1 MFKWKKACLITG
13 LFYFLFFS
21 AASQNRERVNELINQ
36 ISSDNDLEEL
46 VILKEKTEKEVNPD
60 LRLEYA
66 ELLIK
71 KAAEDSLL
79 NFLHSGY
86 LQKGNAL
93 QLKGDYAKALEAFF
107 QSLELAYKIGEPKG
121 IGALMVSIA
130 DTYNMSGNSTTSQ
143 QYYKKAIGIL
153 RTTND
158 SVTLASGLLNAGDAA
173 FTNKDYAKA
182 LEYFEESGLI
192 FKEINYPL
200 GIAYNLGNVG
210 MVYAEQGKHE
220 LAKNNINESI
230 AILEE
235 LKDYYPISVFL
246 RYMADIYA
254 KQNDLPTS
262 FSYAER
268 SLDLAISNG
277 LKDQISES
285 NLLLANLS
293 SQAGNYEKAYN
304 FFKDHITYRDSIT
317 NVQTVQQMAELRADS
332 EVSQKQA
339 EVDLLAQQKRT
350 QNIIVLAI
358 AVALFLLSLIALGL
372 YRRNKFV
379 NRTKRVIEKE
389 KKRSDLLLRNI
400 LPEETAQ
407 ELKEYGK
414 VKSKRFESVTV
425 LFTDFKDFTM
435 YAETATPEELVE
447 SVDYY
452 FSNFDDIIDK
462 YGLEKIKTVGDAYM
476 CAGGLPFPIRDHAL
490 NVVLAALEMV
500 EFVSRAK
507 QNVERNILKFDI
519 RIGISSGPVVAGVVG
534 KKKFVYDIW
543 GDTVNIASRME
554 SNCGTGRVNISE
566 NTFELIRDHCQC
578 DYRGEIKAKNKGMMK
593 MYYVSGIEIKKDE
606 SHSIQSPITA

>member
-36 ISSDNDLEEL
+36 ISSDNDQEEL

-507 QNVERNILKFDI
+507 QNVESNILKFDI

>member
-36 ISSDNDLEEL
+36 ISSDNDQEEL

-507 QNVERNILKFDI
+507 QNVESNILKFDI

-606 SHSIQSPITA
+606 SHIIQSPITA

>member
-1 MFKWKKACLITG
+1 MFEWIKACLLLG
-13 LFYFLFFS
+13 LFYFLFF
-21 AASQNRERVNELINQ
+21 AIDAQNREEVNELINQ
-36 ISSDNDLEEL
+36 ISSDNDQEEL
-46 VILKEKTEKEVNPD
+46 VILKKKAENEINPD
-60 LRLEYA
+60 LKLEHA
-66 ELLIK
+66 EFLIK
-71 KAAEDSLL
+71 KAADDSLL

-93 QLKGDYAKALEAFF
+93 QLKGDYALALESYF

-121 IGALMVSIA
+121 IGALMISIA

-173 FTNKDYAKA
+173 FTRKDYEEA
-182 LEYFEESGLI
+182 LEYFEESGQI
-192 FKEINYPL
+192 FKEVNYPL

-210 MVYAEQGKHE
+210 MVYAEQGKDE
-220 LAKNNINESI
+220 MAKTNINESI
-230 AILEE
+230 AILED
-235 LKDYYPISVFL
+235 LKAYYPISVFL

-254 KQNDLPTS
+254 KQNDQS
-262 FSYAER
+262 AAFSYAER
-268 SLDLAISNG
+268 SLELAISHG

-285 NLLLANLS
+285 NLLLANLN
-293 SQAGNYEKAYN
+293 SQAGNYEKAYS

-350 QNIIVLAI
+350 QNVIVLAI

-379 NRTKRVIEKE
+379 NKTKRVIEKE

-414 VKSKRFESVTV
+414 VRSKRFESVTV
-425 LFTDFKDFTM
+425 LFTDFKDFTR
-435 YAETATPEELVE
+435 YAESATPEELVE

-452 FSNFDDIIDK
+452 FSHFDDIIDK
-462 YGLEKIKTVGDAYM
+462 YELEKIKTVGDAYM
-476 CAGGLPFPIRDHAL
+476 CAGGLPFSTNDHAL
-490 NVVLAALEMV
+490 KVVLAALEIL

-507 QNVERNILKFDI
+507 ENEESKILKFDI

-554 SNCGTGRVNISE
+554 SNCGIGQINISE
-566 NTFELIRDHCQC
+566 TTYDLIKDQCQC
-578 DYRGEIKAKNKGMMK
+578 NCRGEIKVKNKGMMK
-593 MYYVSGIEIKKDE
+593 MYYVNRITNEI
-606 SHSIQSPITA
+606 AFAG

>member
-36 ISSDNDLEEL
+36 ISSDNDQEEL

-130 DTYNMSGNSTTSQ
+130 DTYNMSGNSSTSQ

-507 QNVERNILKFDI
+507 QNVESNILKFDI

-606 SHSIQSPITA
+606 SHIIQSPITA